1 MVEIISED
9 GEDTE
14 SLEGDCPGILGDMAW
29 CLCEVCWEDRD
40 WSKQVMANE
49 LWTAL
54 VPHAE

>member
-1 MVEIISED
+1 MVEIVSED

-40 WSKQVMANE
+40 WSKQVV
-49 LWTAL
+49 W
-54 VPHAE
+54 